1 MLKPLMYHCG
11 VCNAY
16 TAERVGADEIHKV
29 QTIKGIK
36 RSQLFSAICAIMI
49 QQSSGFIMS
58 GNTLSLS
65 RFHWPVCLCMVVA
78 TFCLLLFWFCTMT
91 GELSDGALAA
101 GMPDLGPDVHWDE
114 RQVYPLFRNLVSVSQ
129 QLVVKE
135 SYNGATARMRELE
148 ALRLSVLDLYE
159 RSMAEGVTRN
169 IMAQIHH
176 VMTQMTHEC
185 RVSDVYAA
193 FGGFATNFNVFE
205 SGMRLHGSY
214 VDFPTVV
221 QIAALE
227 ELLLDAPIP
236 AAFQPGSPEA
246 QAGVLVDRA
255 KEQIDMIVITFG
267 DLDRLYQWL
276 RLIHTMEA
284 VIEHCKR
291 GNDARIFCAKYMAY
305 HVYGVDLA
313 EELNDAAE
321 DEDDE
326 MPPDPEEHLQQ
337 MMDARNSL
345 LAYLH
350 QRLEQAREQGFET
363 DAIALE
369 EMLNQYGQL

>member
-1 MLKPLMYHCG
+1 
-11 VCNAY
+11 
-16 TAERVGADEIHKV
+16 
-29 QTIKGIK
+29 
-36 RSQLFSAICAIMI
+36 
-49 QQSSGFIMS
+49 
-58 GNTLSLS
+58 
-65 RFHWPVCLCMVVA
+65 
-78 TFCLLLFWFCTMT
+78 MT
-91 GELSDGALAA
+91 GELSYGALAA

-291 GNDARIFCAKYMAY
+291 GDDARTLCAKYMTY
-305 HVYGVDLA
+305 HVYGIDLF
-313 EELNDAAE
+313 EELNDAAQ
-321 DEDDE
+321 DDDE
-326 MPPDPEEHLQQ
+326 MPPEPEEQLQQ

-350 QRLEQAREQGFET
+350 QRLEQAREQGSET